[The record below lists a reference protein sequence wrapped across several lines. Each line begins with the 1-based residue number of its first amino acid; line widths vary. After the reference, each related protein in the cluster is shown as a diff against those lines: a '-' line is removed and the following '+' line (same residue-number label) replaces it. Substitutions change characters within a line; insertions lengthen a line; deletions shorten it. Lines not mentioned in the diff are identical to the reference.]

1 MTPAGGAFGR
11 FGKPGVDGSVLP
23 IADTVVALTVGTKI
37 DASERIIRI
46 AIVVANILFLDF
58 DIFSFL
64 SLSFDLSKPKMTSC
78 RICNKLV
85 YKRL

>member
-1 MTPAGGAFGR
+1 MTPAGGVAGR

-23 IADTVVALTVGTKI
+23 IADTVVALTVGAKI

-64 SLSFDLSKPKMTSC
+64 SLSIDRSQNGFLPYLLQIS
-78 RICNKLV
+78 I
-85 YKRL
+85 